1 MPGNICR
8 EAEISYRVAAE
19 FAGYGGILQTGAS
32 GARGGANRGDGK
44 RMKTKTCLLA
54 AAVAGVTA
62 VIAGAIA
69 AHGGAVDPA
78 AAVQTAVRYHMYH
91 ALALLGVAALAARE
105 PNASF
110 AAPTVCFLAGI
121 VLFSGGIY
129 LRATIGPA
137 VPALI
142 VPAGGLA
149 FIAGWLALGWCALRK
164 GAS

>member
-1 MPGNICR
+1 
-8 EAEISYRVAAE
+8 
-19 FAGYGGILQTGAS
+19 
-32 GARGGANRGDGK
+32 
-44 RMKTKTCLLA
+44 MKSKTCLLA
-54 AAVAGVTA
+54 AAAAGATA

-69 AHGGAVDPA
+69 AHGGGADPA

-110 AAPTVCFLAGI
+110 AAPAVCFIAGI

-129 LRATIGPA
+129 LSAIVGAA

-142 VPAGGLA
+142 VPAGGVA
-149 FIAGWLALGWCALRK
+149 FIAGWLALAWCALRK
-164 GAS
+164 EAA

>member
-1 MPGNICR
+1 
-8 EAEISYRVAAE
+8 
-19 FAGYGGILQTGAS
+19 
-32 GARGGANRGDGK
+32 
-44 RMKTKTCLLA
+44 MKTKTCLLLA
-54 AAVAGVTA
+54 ALAGATA

-78 AAVQTAVRYHMYH
+78 SPVQTGVRYHMYH

-105 PNASF
+105 PETRF
-110 AAPTVCFLAGI
+110 ALPVVCFVAGI

-129 LRATIGPA
+129 LRAAIGPA
-137 VPALI
+137 IPALV

-149 FIAGWLALGWCALRK
+149 FVAGWLALGWCALRR